1 MTKTKKLKGYAED
14 GLKCSCGFRLS
25 APGEF
30 RNCQTMMTVA
40 GTVAIC
46 PRCGKRYL
54 VSGEAMTTNGKLSE
68 EKREEVERKFRE
80 VKQ

>member
-1 MTKTKKLKGYAED
+1 MLLRVQAQRTRRVQELPD
-14 GLKCSCGFRLS
+14 DDDRR
-25 APGEF
+25 
-30 RNCQTMMTVA
+30 RNR
-40 GTVAIC
+40 GD
-46 PRCGKRYL
+46 L